1 MCEFSFFLLQCYKS
15 AFSLVKSMARACNK
29 ILKNTVSEMLQ
40 TIFFVTKYKLKGR
53 IMRINY
59 KKLYLDRIEIINQ
72 DIKKAVRTKNWS
84 LKNKLI
90 KEKKELENKINEMQ
104 VINHG

>member
-1 MCEFSFFLLQCYKS
+1 
-15 AFSLVKSMARACNK
+15 
-29 ILKNTVSEMLQ
+29 MLQ
-40 TIFFVTKYKLKGR
+40 TIFFFFYYKLKGR

-72 DIKKAVRTKNWS
+72 DIKKAVRTKNWT

>member
-104 VINHG
+104 VIKNG

>member
-72 DIKKAVRTKNWS
+72 DIKKAVRTKNWT

-104 VINHG
+104 VIKND

>member
-1 MCEFSFFLLQCYKS
+1 
-15 AFSLVKSMARACNK
+15 MARACNK

-72 DIKKAVRTKNWS
+72 DIKKAVRTKNWT

-104 VINHG
+104 VIKND

>member
-40 TIFFVTKYKLKGR
+40 TIFFVTKYKLKRR

-72 DIKKAVRTKNWS
+72 DIKKAVRTKNWT

-104 VINHG
+104 VIKNG

>member
-72 DIKKAVRTKNWS
+72 DIKKAVRTKNWT

>member
-1 MCEFSFFLLQCYKS
+1 MCEFSFFLLQCYKI

-40 TIFFVTKYKLKGR
+40 TIFFVTKYKLKRR

-72 DIKKAVRTKNWS
+72 DIKKAVRTKNWT

>member
-1 MCEFSFFLLQCYKS
+1 MCKFSFFLLQCYKS

-40 TIFFVTKYKLKGR
+40 TIFFVTKYKLKRR

-72 DIKKAVRTKNWS
+72 DIKKAVRTKNWT

>member
-72 DIKKAVRTKNWS
+72 DIKKAVRTKNWT

-104 VINHG
+104 VIKNG